1 MFTLHHDIDERNQHD
16 QSDVSFKCAIFSISW
31 VPMSVIELSKA
42 GSSIIKLVHDG
53 YDLIITMKIEKLAD
67 NT

>member
-1 MFTLHHDIDERNQHD
+1 
-16 QSDVSFKCAIFSISW
+16 
-31 VPMSVIELSKA
+31 MSVIELSKA